1 MGIHTKVLALIP
13 KIRVGRGRILN
24 TKIRILAPSLVFT
37 RPFPHEIT
45 QAPAWKQVPML
56 EFYFHSL
63 KLSMST
69 VEFLKQKRSQSIK
82 VERPASPEVT
92 SDLHQGRPRYSGAFY
107 EQTTTAKIPILPSTI
122 SLEYA
127 RIFSIKSR
135 ILARSRVWGLH
146 QRLRP
151 RQFRQE
157 NSTFTTQN

>member
-1 MGIHTKVLALIP
+1 MCTQPVRRSLTQMPTHS
-13 KIRVGRGRILN
+13 RV
-24 TKIRILAPSLVFT
+24 S
-37 RPFPHEIT
+37 
-45 QAPAWKQVPML
+45 ML
-56 EFYFHSL
+56 EFYLHSL
-63 KLSMST
+63 KLCTSMLK
-69 VEFLKQKRSQSIK
+69 FLKQKPSQS
-82 VERPASPEVT
+82 VEVQLQASPEVT
-92 SDLHQGRPRYSGAFY
+92 SDLHQGRPRYSVAFY